1 MLPSHVWL
9 YDPEDCSTTGL
20 PVPCHLLEFSQV
32 HVYRL
37 GDSIQLSHPLMP
49 SYHSGLNL
57 SQIRDFSNIFT
68 VHIGWPKYWSFSFSI
83 SSSSEYSGL
92 ISLKIDWFDLFA
104 LQGTFKSLPRH
115 HSSMAS
121 VLWHSTSFTIQLS
134 QPYVTTGK
142 TISLTIWNFVY
153 ISKVMSLLFS
163 TLFRFVIAF
172 LPGNDHLMISWQLSP
187 SAVILESKKRTTVTT
202 STLSPS
208 IYHEVKGPDVM
219 FFFFFFNI

>member
-1 MLPSHVWL
+1 ML
-9 YDPEDCSTTGL
+9 
-20 PVPCHLLEFSQV
+20 F
-32 HVYRL
+32 R
-37 GDSIQLSHPLMP
+37 
-49 SYHSGLNL
+49 SG
-57 SQIRDFSNIFT
+57 F
-68 VHIGWPKYWSFSFSI
+68 
-83 SSSSEYSGL
+83 
-92 ISLKIDWFDLFA
+92 ISLRIDWFDLFA